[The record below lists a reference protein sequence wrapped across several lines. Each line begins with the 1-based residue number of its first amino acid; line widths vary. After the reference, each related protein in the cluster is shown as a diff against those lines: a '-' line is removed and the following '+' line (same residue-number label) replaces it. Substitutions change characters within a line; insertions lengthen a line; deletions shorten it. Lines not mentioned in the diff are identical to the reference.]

1 MNLRARLAELQI
13 AVMLLTRLPAGRIG
27 GDAPA
32 MAATVWAWPLVGALV
47 GAIAGAVYYAAWLLG
62 LPSLVAVLMAICAL
76 ALATGAM
83 HEDGLA
89 DLADGF
95 GGGPDKERKL
105 EIMRDSR
112 IGTYGVLALVLSVA
126 LRVSLIAALPD
137 PGIAIAGLVAMAM
150 ASRAGMALWLWA
162 LPPARDNGLGRS
174 AGGVSA
180 LALAIALMLGQA
192 GGLILGG
199 VLWLPIGAAVLAGG
213 GFIALLAKRQ
223 IGGQTG
229 DVLGASQQS
238 GEIAGLL
245 ALSVFVAT

>member
-13 AVMLLTRLPAGRIG
+13 AVMLLTRLPAGRSG

-47 GAIAGAVYYAAWLLG
+47 GGIAGAVYYAGWLLG
-62 LPSLVAVLMAICAL
+62 LPPLVAALLGISAL

-95 GGGPDKERKL
+95 GGGGDKDRKL

-112 IGTYGVLALVLSVA
+112 IGTYGVLALILSVA
-126 LRVSLIAALPD
+126 LRASLIAALPD
-137 PGIAIAGLVAMAM
+137 PGLAVAGLVAMAM
-150 ASRAGMALWLWA
+150 ASRAGMGLWLWM

-174 AGGVSA
+174 AGGVSV
-180 LALAIALMLGQA
+180 LALAIALVLGQA
-192 GGLILGG
+192 GGFILAS

-229 DVLGASQQS
+229 DVLGASQQI

-245 ALSVFVAT
+245 ALSACLTA

>member
-1 MNLRARLAELQI
+1 MNLRARLAELQV

-47 GAIAGAVYYAAWLLG
+47 GGGAGAVYYVGWLLG
-62 LPSLVAVLMAICAL
+62 LPSFVAALLGLSALV
-76 ALATGAM
+76 LATGAL

-95 GGGPDKERKL
+95 GGAGDKARKL

-112 IGTYGVLALVLSVA
+112 IGSYGVLVLILSVA
-126 LRVSLIAALPD
+126 LRVSLIAALPA
-137 PGIAIAGLVAMAM
+137 PGIGIAAFVALAM
-150 ASRAGMALWLWA
+150 ASRAGMGLWLWA
-162 LPPARDNGLGRS
+162 LPAARNEGLGHS
-174 AGGVSA
+174 AGGVPI
-180 LALAIALMLGQA
+180 LALFVALTLGQI
-192 GGLILGG
+192 GGLALCGA
-199 VLWLPIGAAVLAGG
+199 LWLPIGAAVLAGG
-213 GFIALLAKRQ
+213 GLIALLARRQ

-229 DVLGASQQS
+229 DVLGASQQI

-245 ALSVFVAT
+245 ALSAIMAT